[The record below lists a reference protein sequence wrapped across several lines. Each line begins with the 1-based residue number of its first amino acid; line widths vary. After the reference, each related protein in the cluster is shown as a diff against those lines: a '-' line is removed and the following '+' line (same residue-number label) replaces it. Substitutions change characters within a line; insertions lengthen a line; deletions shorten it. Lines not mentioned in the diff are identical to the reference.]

1 MNEFMNAQQNTT
13 PAPAVE
19 TLEEKIARLEK
30 EKAELET
37 RNLTLQEKLQTLEKT
52 KVKRIL
58 TDEEIAKYNTVEY
71 LAVVAPITFN
81 YFMLLLNEY
90 FDVDFEIANEIYT
103 KLTDNSEIFN
113 ITKQYKEN
121 EYTLITNL
129 KDVYCLITPNETIQC
144 TSLSQAASK
153 VTGAPASGKA
163 FWLT

>member
-1 MNEFMNAQQNTT
+1 MNELTNNTT
-13 PAPAVE
+13 IAPAVE
-19 TLEEKIARLEK
+19 SLEQKIARLEK
-30 EKAELET
+30 EKQELEA
-37 RNLTLQEKLQTLEKT
+37 RNLTLQEKLTSLEKT

-71 LAVVAPITFN
+71 LAVVTPITLN
-81 YFMLLLNEY
+81 YFMKLLDEY
-90 FDVDFEIANEIYT
+90 FEIDYEIANEIYT

-113 ITKQYKEN
+113 ITKQYKEK

-129 KDVYCLITPNETIQC
+129 KDAYCLITPNETIHS